1 MPISPGS
8 VSITDGDG
16 EIVAHEAEAAGGVE
30 AMRGVMGDDAA
41 RLLPAMLQRM
51 QAQRHETGRIGHAGH
66 AEDAAFLA
74 ELVVINRVEWVAERV
89 G

>member
-8 VSITDGDG
+8 VSIILAG

-30 AMRGVMGDDAA
+30 AVGGVMGDDAA
-41 RLLPAMLQRM
+41 GLLPAMLQRV
-51 QAQRHETGRIGHAGH
+51 QAQGHETGRIGHAGH

-74 ELVVINRVEWVAERV
+74 ELVVI
-89 G
+89 